1 MATKTGKGKPA
12 TQKVKAKEPT
22 AKKKVAPTPSPATR
36 VKEKPSATRATPV
49 PKKNEKKLAGV
60 ASRYDEIR
68 SDLARQKIRLLAE
81 AGLSE
86 DGVNMEE
93 ALPDLGDRASAE
105 SDQTF
110 SLRLLERGQK
120 LTKKIE
126 EALERIENGTFGICE
141 VCSGE
146 IAFRRLK
153 ARPVTTLCI
162 DCKTEQEHQE
172 KMQQ

>member
-1 MATKTGKGKPA
+1 MATKKSTGKP
-12 TQKVKAKEPT
+12 TTPKVKAAKPT
-22 AKKKVAPTPSPATR
+22 TKKKVAKKQVAAARVAKKPSP
-36 VKEKPSATRATPV
+36 TRATPV
-49 PKKNEKKLAGV
+49 PKRNEKKAVV

-68 SDLARQKIRLLAE
+68 DELTRQKMRLLAE
-81 AGLSE
+81 AGQSE

-93 ALPDLGDRASAE
+93 TLPDLGDRASAE

-141 VCSGE
+141 VCGGE